1 MADPDG
7 RSDLTRARPRAVERS
22 AAKTAAASWWVA
34 VPALTLGLATPAVFA
49 VLASTRRS
57 RVLAAAAVVYAAVT
71 AFALWATQQPDNSA
85 ADNAGGVVLIAL
97 MIAGT
102 AHALIVARQ
111 QPRRPSAAEIAIARE
126 RENAKTR
133 ESLRRLVRTDP
144 AAARRI
150 GIGRPDRKGAT
161 HGGLV
166 DLNHAPDT
174 AIARLA
180 EIAPEHAA
188 RIVELREEL
197 GGFGSVEDVGVAADL
212 PPADVERL
220 RDYAV
225 FLPF

>member
-1 MADPDG
+1 M
-7 RSDLTRARPRAVERS
+7 
-22 AAKTAAASWWVA
+22 
-34 VPALTLGLATPAVFA
+34 PALTLGLATPAVFA
-49 VLASTRRS
+49 VLASARRS
-57 RVLAAAAVVYAAVT
+57 RVLAAAAVVYAVFT
-71 AFALWATQQPDNSA
+71 AFAFWASQQPDESA
-85 ADNAGGVVLIAL
+85 ADNAGGGMLVAL

-111 QPRRPSAAEIAIARE
+111 QPRRRSAAEIAIARE

-133 ESLRRLVRTDP
+133 ESLRRLVETDP

-166 DLNHAPDT
+166 NLNHAPDT
-174 AIARLA
+174 AIAGPSG
-180 EIAPEHAA
+180 ITPEHAA
-188 RIVELREEL
+188 RIVALRGEL
-197 GGFGSVEDVGVAADL
+197 GGFRSVDDVGVAADL
-212 PPADVERL
+212 PPVDVERL